1 MQLPLHLQETR
12 KKTPNRDLSHH
23 GCIAAVPIPGSSEK
37 CILETLRAGLRC
49 MLSAPLVQDY
59 GDLAYEKA
67 VDEYVRAESL
77 WEEGGKWE
85 LPLKGRKPLGGGRKM
100 GARR

>member
-1 MQLPLHLQETR
+1 
-12 KKTPNRDLSHH
+12 
-23 GCIAAVPIPGSSEK
+23 
-37 CILETLRAGLRC
+37 

-77 WEEGGKWE
+77 WKEGGKWE